1 MNQYA
6 INLLKEA
13 GYSQTEIDQM
23 TPHRVRNLAIEI
35 EMELERFENEI

>member
-13 GYSQTEIDQM
+13 GYSQAEIDQM
-23 TPHRVRNLAIEI
+23 TPHRVRNLALEI
-35 EMELERFENEI
+35 EMELEMLEKEI